1 MSLLDRVSSLSQEE
15 KMKYMPDKKYEM
27 YFNIQEGNVLIKN
40 VPHISYTAQ
49 NYESSFIPS
58 EIEKSIGDYL
68 IELEKHIK
76 SNMEYEIEFSHIVEK
91 EYATH

>member
-1 MSLLDRVSSLSQEE
+1 
-15 KMKYMPDKKYEM
+15 MKYMPDKKYEM

-40 VPHISYTAQ
+40 VPHVSYVAQ

-58 EIEKSIGDYL
+58 EIEKSIGNYL
-68 IELEKHIK
+68 IELKK
-76 SNMEYEIEFSHIVEK
+76 SMESDMEYEVEFSHIVQK